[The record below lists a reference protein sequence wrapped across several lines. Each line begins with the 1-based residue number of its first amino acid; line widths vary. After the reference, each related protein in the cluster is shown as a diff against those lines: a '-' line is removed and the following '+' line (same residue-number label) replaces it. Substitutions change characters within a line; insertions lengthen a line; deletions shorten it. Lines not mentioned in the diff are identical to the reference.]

1 MAVASVSLGFLSR
14 SNCVAQ
20 ALVAASPRILSASPK
35 SVCGSPTAPTPRS
48 FAGLA
53 TPKTPARSPF
63 SAAASPAS
71 AAGGSTS
78 PFFGAGSP
86 VWSDFEMAARASAE
100 ASAQLARV
108 ALPSAMSAREHCLAR
123 LARRSSSKNLETI
136 DSDSD
141 KTSDSSDNTLS
152 SMGQGANQPRLG
164 LGQRGT
170 VAATSGSGEVQLP
183 VVLGN
188 TRNQATQAL
197 RKLHSFNEDLGR
209 SEVDDVVAAA
219 ALVRENFLRRRAI
232 IAERAALMAMP

>member
-1 MAVASVSLGFLSR
+1 
-14 SNCVAQ
+14 
-20 ALVAASPRILSASPK
+20 
-35 SVCGSPTAPTPRS
+35 
-48 FAGLA
+48 
-53 TPKTPARSPF
+53 
-63 SAAASPAS
+63 
-71 AAGGSTS
+71 
-78 PFFGAGSP
+78 
-86 VWSDFEMAARASAE
+86 MAARASAE

-123 LARRSSSKNLETI
+123 LARRGSSKNLAEGSSNSSQNTN
-136 DSDSD
+136 
-141 KTSDSSDNTLS
+141 KTSCSTFPT
-152 SMGQGANQPRLG
+152 MGYGMNQPRLG